1 MTETASSVFSPSSD
15 AASTVAAVVESRRT
29 INFFK
34 PETPPR
40 ETIEKAIDLARWAPN
55 HHLTEPWHFY
65 HLSDDARNAVVSLNT
80 ELVRARR
87 GDEAA
92 AKKDKRWS
100 AIPGWIAVTC
110 DRNDDTHTFLEDY
123 AAVSCAI
130 QNLSLYLWASGIGT
144 KWTTGP
150 VTRDPKFY
158 EIIWAD
164 PDRETLVGLVWYG
177 YADEIPVST
186 RKPLEQVLVDV

>member
-1 MTETASSVFSPSSD
+1 MTDLTNTFSASSE
-15 AASTVAAVVESRRT
+15 AANTIAAVVESRRT

-34 PETPPR
+34 TEMPPR
-40 ETIEKAIDLARWAPN
+40 ETIERAIDLARWAPN

-65 HLSDDARNAVVSLNT
+65 HLSDEAKGAVVDLNT
-80 ELVRARR
+80 EIVRARR
-87 GDEAA
+87 DDDAA
-92 AKKDKRWS
+92 QKKHKRWS

-110 DRNDDTHTFLEDY
+110 DKSQDEHTFMEDY
-123 AAVSCAI
+123 AAVACTI

-150 VTRDPKFY
+150 VTKDPRFY

-164 PDRETLVGLVWYG
+164 PERETLVGLVWYG
-177 YADEIPVST
+177 YADEVPVST